1 MNSYKLE
8 NFTKGWF
15 IGNFE
20 PTLFNGD
27 FEVGIK
33 EYKSGDKE
41 ERHFHKLSKE
51 YTVIVSGKVKMNNI
65 EYIKGDIIEI
75 LENEDTD
82 FECIEDTV
90 TVVVKTKSVKGDK
103 YKI

>member
-8 NFTKGWF
+8 DFTKGWF

-20 PTLFNGD
+20 PTLFNDD

-41 ERHFHKLSKE
+41 PEGFNL
-51 YTVIVSGKVKMNNI
+51 
-65 EYIKGDIIEI
+65 
-75 LENEDTD
+75 
-82 FECIEDTV
+82 
-90 TVVVKTKSVKGDK
+90 
-103 YKI
+103 

>member
-1 MNSYKLE
+1 MKNYKLE
-8 NFTKGWF
+8 DFKKGWF

-20 PTLFNGD
+20 PSVFNGD

-41 ERHFHKLSKE
+41 ERHLHKLSKE
-51 YTVIVSGKVKMNNI
+51 YTVIVSGRVKMNNI
-65 EYIKGDIIEI
+65 EYKKGDIIEI
-75 LENEDTD
+75 VENEDTD
-82 FECIEDTV
+82 FECLEDSI
-90 TVVVKTKSVKGDK
+90 TVVVKTRSIKNDK

>member
-1 MNSYKLE
+1 MKSFELK
-8 NFTKGWF
+8 NFKKGWF
-15 IGNFE
+15 IGKFE
-20 PTLFNGD
+20 PTTFSAD

-33 EYKSGDKE
+33 EYKSGDRE
-41 ERHFHKLSKE
+41 ERHLHKLSRE
-51 YTVIVSGKVKMNNI
+51 YTVIISGKVKMNNI
-65 EYIKGDIIEI
+65 EYIKGDIIEV

-82 FECIEDTV
+82 FECLEDTI

>member
-1 MNSYKLE
+1 
-8 NFTKGWF
+8 
-15 IGNFE
+15 
-20 PTLFNGD
+20 
-27 FEVGIK
+27 
-33 EYKSGDKE
+33 
-41 ERHFHKLSKE
+41 
-51 YTVIVSGKVKMNNI
+51 MNNI

-90 TVVVKTKSVKGDK
+90 TVVVKTKSVKDDK